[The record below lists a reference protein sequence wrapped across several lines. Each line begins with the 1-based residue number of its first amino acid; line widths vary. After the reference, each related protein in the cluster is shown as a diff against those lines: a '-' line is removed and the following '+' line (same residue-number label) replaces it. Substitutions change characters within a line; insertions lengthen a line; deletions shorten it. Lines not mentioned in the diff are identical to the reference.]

1 MGHDV
6 ALGEEMILLL
16 TTVKCIGSFAKVDS
30 QSINQSIKFYICVP
44 SLARLIRCLDKFI
57 LAYVHVGGLI
67 STDASTWDDK
77 AGMLPPLQRP
87 LLDIAAKVDGGPGH
101 HRWVDE
107 AQPLT

>member
-1 MGHDV
+1 MDPLNMPGSPVIAIVHH
-6 ALGEEMILLL
+6 LL
-16 TTVKCIGSFAKVDS
+16 DY
-30 QSINQSIKFYICVP
+30 INQSIKFYICVP

>member
-1 MGHDV
+1 MFG
-6 ALGEEMILLL
+6 GIIILISSLQFGSHF
-16 TTVKCIGSFAKVDS
+16 TTGIEQFQIN